1 LLLLPQ
7 GEIFVMHY
15 TFDILGVTP
24 VFTFFNYQQEVENN
38 PRRSMAY
45 LGSPECTL
53 DGLIQATEL
62 IPDKPDWDW
71 DAVVK
76 TMVNFWLHH
85 ESNIQTWRREM
96 ASFSEATLLVARVA
110 NTQVLRQEF
119 EALL

>member
-1 LLLLPQ
+1 
-7 GEIFVMHY
+7 
-15 TFDILGVTP
+15 
-24 VFTFFNYQQEVENN
+24 
-38 PRRSMAY
+38 MAN

-85 ESNIQTWRREM
+85 ESNIHTWRREM

-110 NTQVLRQEF
+110 NTQILRQEF

>member
-1 LLLLPQ
+1 
-7 GEIFVMHY
+7 MNY

-96 ASFSEATLLVARVA
+96 ASFCEATLLVARVA
-110 NTQVLRQEF
+110 NTQILRQEF